1 MGDDELLAENADLHD
16 AVEEM
21 ERELRRLRAE
31 AQSRAQDTTRLV
43 AENDALSAENEA
55 LIEDLLRH
63 RSSAAEVHARESR
76 LQAALET
83 QAATAAELQ
92 TELHKANAKAAG
104 MRESSSAAEV
114 HARESRLQAALET
127 QAATAAELQT
137 ELHKANAKAAD
148 MRESICKL
156 ERENFEFRRMVD
168 ACQEIAADAEAAR
181 ASLEDRA
188 AELQQELRTHASVR
202 ILPICPCRWPMIPLC
217 LHRPRHVWI
226 YGRMTAGGGGG
237 ERGAGTT

>member
-21 ERELRRLRAE
+21 ERELRRLHAE

-83 QAATAAELQ
+83 QAAA
-92 TELHKANAKAAG
+92 
-104 MRESSSAAEV
+104 
-114 HARESRLQAALET
+114 
-127 QAATAAELQT
+127 AAELQT

-202 ILPICPCRWPMIPLC
+202 ILPICPC
-217 LHRPRHVWI
+217 
-226 YGRMTAGGGGG
+226 
-237 ERGAGTT
+237 

>member
-1 MGDDELLAENADLHD
+1 MGDDELLAENADLAD

-92 TELHKANAKAAG
+92 TELHKANAKAA
-104 MRESSSAAEV
+104 
-114 HARESRLQAALET
+114 
-127 QAATAAELQT
+127 
-137 ELHKANAKAAD
+137 D

-168 ACQEIAADAEAAR
+168 ACQEIAADVKMTILAR
-181 ASLEDRA
+181 GSGVLITQRQLGALMALLCPSSAS
-188 AELQQELRTHASVR
+188 SVAPG
-202 ILPICPCRWPMIPLC
+202 L
-217 LHRPRHVWI
+217 
-226 YGRMTAGGGGG
+226 
-237 ERGAGTT
+237 